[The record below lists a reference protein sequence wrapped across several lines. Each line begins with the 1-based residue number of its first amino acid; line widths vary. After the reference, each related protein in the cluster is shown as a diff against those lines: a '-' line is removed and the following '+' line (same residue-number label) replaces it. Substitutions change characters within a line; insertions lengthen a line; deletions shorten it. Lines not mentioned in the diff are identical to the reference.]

1 VNAKLFACI
10 AMGVFVA
17 HLAVFMIYMR
27 VTFRPEATVPAPK
40 PTFKVAEE
48 VIPIRGGGGK
58 IVNREFTVS
67 TRLAPPGTYKG
78 PAGKPVNE

>member
-1 VNAKLFACI
+1 MNTKLVLCI

-17 HLAVFMIYMR
+17 HLAVFMIYVR
-27 VTFRPEATVPAPK
+27 VTMKPEPVLPAPK
-40 PTFKVAEE
+40 PTFKFAEE
-48 VIPIRGGGGK
+48 VVRNPAGGK

-78 PAGKPVNE
+78 RPEKPVNE